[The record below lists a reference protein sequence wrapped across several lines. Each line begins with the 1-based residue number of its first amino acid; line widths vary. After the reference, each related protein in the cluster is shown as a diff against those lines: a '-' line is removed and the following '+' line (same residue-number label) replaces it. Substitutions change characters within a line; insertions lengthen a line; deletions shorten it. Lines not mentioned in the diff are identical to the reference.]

1 MTAIVETGILRRAR
15 TQRAYEDAVRA
26 VIAQIRHA
34 PGEPLDLAG
43 MAAIASVSRSHFDRV
58 FRAVTAVS
66 PRQFQTAVRMQRA
79 ARLLLTTGRSVTDV
93 CFDTGYESL
102 GSFVTKFTQTFR
114 LPPQKLRELAESLN
128 RPWSEWLRH
137 EPPVLKAPFVRGT
150 VEVPPSFEGA
160 VFLGL
165 FPERM
170 PAEEPLACAITGGA
184 GAFTIGSVPRGE
196 HHLLAVALPWS
207 QCPLDFLLSD
217 ETLVGAGGV
226 VRAGARGVRVAMR
239 TTLPT
244 DAPLNLALPFLLM
257 RKSAA

>member
-1 MTAIVETGILRRAR
+1 MTAAVEQGVFRRVS
-15 TQRAYEDAVRA
+15 TMRAYEGAVRA
-26 VIAQIRHA
+26 VVAQIRNV
-34 PGEPLDLAG
+34 PEEPLDLAA
-43 MAAIASVSRSHFDRV
+43 MAAIAGVSRSHFDRV

-79 ARLLLTTGRSVTDV
+79 VRLLLKTPSSVTDI

-102 GSFVTKFTQTFR
+102 GSFVTKFTRTFG
-114 LPPQKLRELAESLN
+114 LPPQKMRELAESLD

-137 EPPVLKAPFVRGT
+137 RPAPLKPPFVSGT

-160 VFLGL
+160 IFLGL
-165 FPERM
+165 FAERM
-170 PAEEPLACAITGGA
+170 PTEEPLACAITGGA
-184 GAFTIGSVPRGE
+184 GAFTVGGVPRGE

-207 QCPLDFLLSD
+207 QRPLDFLLSD

-226 VRAGARGVRVAMR
+226 VRAGSRDVRVAMR

-244 DAPLNLALPFLLM
+244 DAPVNLALPFLLM
-257 RKSAA
+257 RKNAA